1 MLLNEI
7 PSRNT
12 FWTKSFSIKPLALVI
27 QYLVT
32 ALLIWLAMGLIW
44 QLISPAVTNNNLR
57 LAQTAPSTQAF
68 NPDLILRLFNTGV
81 AASPETHALSLKAL
95 ISGRDGI
102 AIIEG
107 IEASAVAVK
116 VGDDVGQ
123 YGKLVAAMKDH
134 IVLERSG
141 SQSKVYLPASGIA
154 SLNNATTAPS
164 VAVQAT
170 PPTTNTEATGITL
183 TRGQLTGVLQ
193 GGNLANWSKGLGT
206 SQAGGILVEQ
216 ASQQQL
222 AQVLQLRD
230 GDVLKAIN
238 GKPLNKLDD
247 LSLLYGAFSQQT
259 NLSLLIQ
266 RQDKP
271 QTISYTINP

>member
-1 MLLNEI
+1 M
-7 PSRNT
+7 P
-12 FWTKSFSIKPLALVI
+12 FSIKHLAHTL
-27 QYLVT
+27 QYLAI
-32 ALLIWLAMGLIW
+32 ALLIWLAVGLVW
-44 QLISPAVTNNNLR
+44 QLLTPTRPSSTLR
-57 LAQTAPSTQAF
+57 LAQTAPSSQAF
-68 NPDLILRLFNTGV
+68 NPDAVLRLFNTS
-81 AASPETHALSLKAL
+81 AAVSNETNALTLKAL

-107 IEASAVAVK
+107 LEASAVAVK
-116 VGDDVGQ
+116 VGGDVGQ

-141 SQSKVYLPASGIA
+141 SQSKVYLPASAIA
-154 SLNNATTAPS
+154 SFSNTTVSPS
-164 VAVQAT
+164 TPIQANTPVANV
-170 PPTTNTEATGITL
+170 EAAGITL

-230 GDVLKAIN
+230 GDILKAIN
-238 GKPLNKLDD
+238 GRPLNKLDD

-271 QTISYTINP
+271 QTISYTVNP

>member
-1 MLLNEI
+1 M
-7 PSRNT
+7 R
-12 FWTKSFSIKPLALVI
+12 FSIQHLARSI
-27 QYLVT
+27 RYLPI
-32 ALLIWLAMGLIW
+32 ALLIWLAVGLIW
-44 QLISPAVTNNNLR
+44 QLLTPFRPSSTLR
-57 LAQTAPSTQAF
+57 LAQAAPNSSAL
-68 NPDLILRLFNTGV
+68 NPDAVLRLFNTSTAV
-81 AASPETHALSLKAL
+81 SKETNALTLKAL
-95 ISGRDGI
+95 VSGRDGI

-107 IEASAVAVK
+107 LEASAVAVK
-116 VGDDVGQ
+116 VGNDVGA
-123 YGKLVAAMKDH
+123 YGKLIAAMKDH

-141 SQSKVYLPASGIA
+141 AQTKVYLPASAITSQTLNSAVITPA
-154 SLNNATTAPS
+154 SPIQANAP
-164 VAVQAT
+164 VASA
-170 PPTTNTEATGITL
+170 EAAGITL

-230 GDVLKAIN
+230 GDILKAIN
-238 GKPLNKLDD
+238 GRPLNKLDD

-271 QTISYTINP
+271 QTIGYTVNP

>member
-1 MLLNEI
+1 M
-7 PSRNT
+7 P
-12 FWTKSFSIKPLALVI
+12 FSIKHLAHTV
-27 QYLVT
+27 QYLAI
-32 ALLIWLAMGLIW
+32 ALLIWLAIGLIW
-44 QLISPAVTNNNLR
+44 QLLTPNRPGSTLR
-57 LAQTAPSTQAF
+57 LAQTAPSSQAF
-68 NPDLILRLFNTGV
+68 NPDAVLRLFNTSTAV
-81 AASPETHALSLKAL
+81 SSETSALSLKAL
-95 ISGRDGI
+95 ISGQDGI

-107 IEASAVAVK
+107 LEASAVAVK
-116 VGDDVGQ
+116 VGGDVGQ

-141 SQSKVYLPASGIA
+141 SQSKVYLPASAIA
-154 SLNNATTAPS
+154 SLNNAVITSGNPTQANTP
-164 VAVQAT
+164 VAAVA
-170 PPTTNTEATGITL
+170 NVEAASISL
-183 TRGQLTGVLQ
+183 TRGQLTGILQ

-230 GDVLKAIN
+230 GDILKAIN
-238 GKPLNKLDD
+238 GRPLNKLDD

-271 QTISYTINP
+271 QTISYTVNP

>member
-1 MLLNEI
+1 M
-7 PSRNT
+7 P
-12 FWTKSFSIKPLALVI
+12 FSIKHLALAI
-27 QYLVT
+27 QYLAI
-32 ALLIWLAMGLIW
+32 ALLIWLAVGLFW
-44 QLISPAVTNNNLR
+44 QLLTPNRPSSALR
-57 LAQTAPSTQAF
+57 LAQSAPSSQAF
-68 NPDLILRLFNTGV
+68 NPDAVLRLFNTTSV
-81 AASPETHALSLKAL
+81 VSNETTGLSLKAL

-107 IEASAVAVK
+107 LEASAVAVK

-123 YGKLVAAMKDH
+123 YGQLIAAMKDH

-141 SQSKVYLPASGIA
+141 TQSKVYLPASA
-154 SLNNATTAPS
+154 TAAVAALNNTPS
-164 VAVQAT
+164 MSVQAIT
-170 PPTTNTEATGITL
+170 PAANVESAGITL
-183 TRGQLTGVLQ
+183 TRGQLTGILQ

-230 GDVLKAIN
+230 GDILKAIN
-238 GKPLNKLDD
+238 GRPLNKLDD

-271 QTISYTINP
+271 QTISYTVNP

>member
-1 MLLNEI
+1 M
-7 PSRNT
+7 P
-12 FWTKSFSIKPLALVI
+12 FSIKHLALAV
-27 QYLVT
+27 QYLAI
-32 ALLIWLAMGLIW
+32 ALFIWIAVGLFW
-44 QLISPAVTNNNLR
+44 QMLTPNQTSSVLR
-57 LAQTAPSTQAF
+57 LAQPAPNTQSF
-68 NPDLILRLFNTGV
+68 NPEAVLRLFKTGSAV
-81 AASPETHALSLKAL
+81 SNDSHGLSLKAL

-107 IEASAVAVK
+107 LEASAVAVK
-116 VGDDVGQ
+116 VGAEVGQ

-141 SQSKVYLPASGIA
+141 VQSKVYLPASA
-154 SLNNATTAPS
+154 PTSLNPAAISTAAPI
-164 VAVQAT
+164 QANT
-170 PPTTNTEATGITL
+170 PTNNTEAATITL
-183 TRGQLTGVLQ
+183 SRGQLTGILQ

-216 ASQQQL
+216 ANQQQL

-230 GDVLKAIN
+230 GDILKAIN
-238 GKPLNKLDD
+238 GRPLNKLDD

-271 QTISYTINP
+271 QTISYTVNP

>member
-1 MLLNEI
+1 M
-7 PSRNT
+7 P
-12 FWTKSFSIKPLALVI
+12 FSIKHLAHTV
-27 QYLVT
+27 QYLAI
-32 ALLIWLAMGLIW
+32 ALLIWLAIGLIW
-44 QLISPAVTNNNLR
+44 QLLTPNRPGSTLR
-57 LAQTAPSTQAF
+57 LAQTAPSQQAF
-68 NPDLILRLFNTGV
+68 NPDAVLRLFNTTTAV
-81 AASPETHALSLKAL
+81 SSETSALSLKAL
-95 ISGRDGI
+95 ISGQDGI

-107 IEASAVAVK
+107 LEASAVAVK
-116 VGDDVGQ
+116 VGGDVGQ

-141 SQSKVYLPASGIA
+141 SQSKVYLPASA
-154 SLNNATTAPS
+154 TTSLNNAVITSGNPTQANAPAAA
-164 VAVQAT
+164 VANV
-170 PPTTNTEATGITL
+170 EAAGITL
-183 TRGQLTGVLQ
+183 TRGQLTGILQ

-230 GDVLKAIN
+230 GDILKAIN
-238 GKPLNKLDD
+238 GRPLNKLDD

-271 QTISYTINP
+271 QTISYTVNP